1 MLYFHF
7 ILRWSL
13 NMEIILIV
21 VGILVGTLSGFFGI
35 GGGMILVP
43 ILLLLGIDIKEAIAI
58 SIVQM
63 VFSSIYGSY
72 LNYKKGSLIIGE
84 GVWVGFGGFVGG
96 AIGAYGSTFLSPKA
110 LEYLFFSLLIFA
122 LYRLFS
128 AKISESNIVKVLDR
142 KILFIVG
149 LMIGI
154 FAISLGVGGSIL
166 LTPILVGFLHYP
178 IKKAVSAGLFFV
190 AFSSVAGL
198 FIKLSSGSIDME
210 KSLYVAI
217 ASLIGVYGGI
227 WLKDH
232 VSASNHKIYLLIMY
246 GIAMLILMKK
256 IFLG

>member
-1 MLYFHF
+1 MEL
-7 ILRWSL
+7 SL
-13 NMEIILIV
+13 ILI
-21 VGILVGTLSGFFGI
+21 GILVGTLSGFFGI

-43 ILLLLGIDIKEAIAI
+43 ILMLLGIDIKEAIEI

-72 LNYKKGSLIIGE
+72 LNYKKGSLILGE
-84 GVWVGFGGFVGG
+84 GIWVGIGGFFGGF
-96 AIGAYGSTFLSPKA
+96 IGAYVSILVSA
-110 LEYLFFSLLIFA
+110 MVLEYLFLMLLIFA

-128 AKISESNIVKVLDR
+128 AKIKDDGEVKTLNSMVL
-142 KILFIVG
+142 FAVG
-149 LMIGI
+149 GMIGV

-166 LTPILVGFLHYP
+166 LTPILAGFLHYP

-198 FIKLSSGSIDME
+198 LSHLSVGHIDLE
-210 KSLYVAI
+210 KGLYVAI

-232 VSASNHKIYLLIMY
+232 VSSSKHKLYLLIMY
-246 GIAMLILMKK
+246 GVALLILIKK
-256 IFLG
+256 MFLG